1 MNTTAHAPRT
11 SGPILALQGLVLLIT
26 SAITA
31 WWVSHT
37 PPEKVAAAEGFPL
50 GEADYAIRP
59 LPLPGWAETVI
70 GIGAAVLM
78 VATGALLIRGMATR
92 RIAPLRGLTVLLPVP
107 IALMAGVTWA
117 IATAPVIGA
126 NIGLGLAVMAF
137 GAASALLLVGA
148 VVTAVFAH
156 RASSPRPP
164 AE

>member
-1 MNTTAHAPRT
+1 MNTTAHAPCT
-11 SGPILALQGLVLLIT
+11 SGPIFALQSLVLLVT

-31 WWVSHT
+31 WWVSRT

-50 GEADYAIRP
+50 SEADYAIRP

-70 GIGAAVLM
+70 GIGAPVLM
-78 VATGALLIRGMATR
+78 VATGALFIRGMATR
-92 RIAPLRGLTVLLPVP
+92 RIAPLRGLAVLLLVP
-107 IALMAGVTWA
+107 IALMAGVTWM

-137 GAASALLLVGA
+137 GSASALLLVGA
-148 VVTAVFAH
+148 VITAVLAH
-156 RASSPRPP
+156 RASAPRPP